1 VSAKRR
7 TRALTPVGLGFRAVR
22 GGGVVVGVAAPAGE
36 PRLVLSSFIA
46 TAAAGDRL
54 SLEPYHVAAGMPR
67 GPDGGASA
75 EAAAA
80 VAEGRRRQ
88 GELAA
93 RGLAEIVGRLAAA
106 DCEPVAAGLLVNRA
120 GWITD
125 LLAHSLSAPEHPP
138 VAEGLAVR
146 DALRSAL
153 RRCGLAAT
161 ELDEKSLRETAEIAL
176 SRPRPEIDGAL
187 RALGAAAGRPWRA
200 EQKLSAL
207 AAWVAATE
215 RRPRNG

>member
-1 VSAKRR
+1 VSAARR

-67 GPDGGASA
+67 GPDGG
-75 EAAAA
+75 AAAA

-153 RRCGLAAT
+153 RRCVLGAT
-161 ELDEKSLRETAEIAL
+161 ELDEKSLRETAEFAL